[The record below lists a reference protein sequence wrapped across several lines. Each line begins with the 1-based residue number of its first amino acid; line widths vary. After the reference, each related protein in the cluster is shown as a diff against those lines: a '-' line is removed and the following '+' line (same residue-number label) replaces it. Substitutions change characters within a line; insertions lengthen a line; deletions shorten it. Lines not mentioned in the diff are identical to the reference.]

1 MFIKQP
7 ESSKLKVKN
16 TYFVSQLIPCMGL
29 RQTSKCDEIL
39 MHSFHQELSGFMYLP
54 QDEWEQLM

>member
-1 MFIKQP
+1 MKGQEHLVSKSMKFI
-7 ESSKLKVKN
+7 
-16 TYFVSQLIPCMGL
+16 YGL

-39 MHSFHQELSGFMYLP
+39 MQFFSSRIKWIYVYQP